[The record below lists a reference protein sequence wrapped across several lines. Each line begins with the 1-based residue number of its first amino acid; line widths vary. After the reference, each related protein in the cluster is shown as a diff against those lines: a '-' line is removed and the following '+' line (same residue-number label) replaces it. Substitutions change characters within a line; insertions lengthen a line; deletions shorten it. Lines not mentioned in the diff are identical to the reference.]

1 MQIYELTSAAMVKES
16 GKLAAFADALQRHNA
31 YQAGLGH
38 LVDKEGPEVEVDYT
52 TGEITIGGQK
62 YNPTD
67 PNHIKALRNYGT
79 HNILQQPNSQT
90 SRPAAGQQP
99 ATAPTAASPLVR
111 VGGQVLDPNNP
122 ADAKIL
128 AKLQAQQ
135 APQQPAPQAQQPQQ
149 TPRQLAPPTPEQ
161 IRKAKQQAAAAAAQR
176 AMTESLSWSRSFDP
190 SRTLLKK
197 IRQL

>member
-79 HNILQQPNSQT
+79 HNTLQQPNSQT
-90 SRPAAGQQP
+90 SGPAAGQQP

-111 VGGQVLDPNNP
+111 LDPNNP

-149 TPRQLAPPTPEQ
+149 TPQQSAPPTPEQ

-176 AMTESLSWSRSFDP
+176 AMAESLSWSRSFDP

>member
-38 LVDKEGPEVEVDYT
+38 LVDKEDPEVEVDYT

-67 PNHIKALRNYGT
+67 PSHIKALRNYGT

-90 SRPAAGQQP
+90 SGPA
-99 ATAPTAASPLVR
+99 
-111 VGGQVLDPNNP
+111 GGQVLDPNNP

-128 AKLQAQQ
+128 AKLQEQQ

-197 IRQL
+197 IKQP